1 MEVNYFA
8 WSFLLLVNIRISI
21 LVLQLLNINTVGD
34 FLKQTVWQWSQ
45 MGAVDWV
52 MFCEVY
58 VLLITQT
65 DGTNKCNL
73 SSRDAVF
80 SDLHWSNQL

>member
-34 FLKQTVWQWSQ
+34 FFKANAMALKSDVSC
-45 MGAVDWV
+45 GLGD
-52 MFCEVY
+52 
-58 VLLITQT
+58 VL
-65 DGTNKCNL
+65 
-73 SSRDAVF
+73 
-80 SDLHWSNQL
+80 